1 MCIQFGGGALGV
13 VLGVCDVVCLCSRY
27 LVLTSSPSRNGMAS
41 SVRRTLPTVLFPHPA
56 GPVTIQICCISAGL
70 GVEDV
75 TPLVPLVRSGMMR
88 ALLTVESTTGV
99 WGGCGR
105 SPAESML

>member
-1 MCIQFGGGALGV
+1 
-13 VLGVCDVVCLCSRY
+13 
-27 LVLTSSPSRNGMAS
+27 MAS